1 VSAPLIWVL
10 FPLGVG
16 MVLLLARTTRGAARV
31 GAGVAFFLALLAWKV
46 PIGEPVRL
54 IGDWGI
60 RLTPTMHILGRQ
72 LVLPEPAR
80 PLLVWVYLGIGL
92 WLAGAAVARMEPTFV
107 GLGLG
112 LAAALVAALA
122 VRPFLYAA
130 LIIETA
136 ALLNVPLLSPPGST
150 AGRGLLRFLTFQ
162 TLGMLF
168 ILLTGWMLVGTE
180 TSLPGSDLA
189 LRASVLLG
197 VGLALLLGVFPFHS
211 WIPMLTEEIHPYAS
225 ALVITAV
232 TSMVGVF
239 GLMFLERYTWL
250 RESAATYQWLQVMG
264 AVMVVVGGLLALF
277 QRHAGRVLGYGILF
291 DEGLAL
297 FALGIGGRDGVSLF
311 FALWPARMAAFLLWA
326 LALSGLGRRR
336 DGLTY
341 RTLRGVG
348 RAYPWLAVG
357 AVVAPLTVAGM
368 PWLAGFPTRM
378 ALWQNAAAL
387 SPSFLVALAVG
398 SLGLVGAA
406 FRLLGVLTIEAETQT
421 WRSQEQRDERLWMW
435 ALMALLVVLGLFPQI
450 WWAHMTSLFRWFPH
464 LTG

>member
-1 VSAPLIWVL
+1 MAFS
-10 FPLGVG
+10 
-16 MVLLLARTTRGAARV
+16 LAI
-31 GAGVAFFLALLAWKV
+31 LAWRV
-46 PIGEPVRL
+46 PIGQPVRL
-54 IGDWGI
+54 IGEWGFRI
-60 RLTPTMHILGRQ
+60 TPTMHVLGRQ
-72 LVLPEPAR
+72 LVLPEAAR
-80 PLLVWVYLGIGL
+80 PLLVWIYLGIGL
-92 WLAGAAVARMEPTFV
+92 WLAGAVVARMEPTFV

-112 LAAALVAALA
+112 LAATLVAALA

-197 VGLALLLGVFPFHS
+197 VGLALLMGVFPFHS

-250 RESAATYQWLQVMG
+250 REATATYQWLQVVG
-264 AVMVVVGGLLALF
+264 AVMVMVGGLLALF
-277 QRHAGRVLGYGILF
+277 QRHAGRVLGYGILLN
-291 DEGLAL
+291 EGLAL
-297 FALGIGGRDGVSLF
+297 FALGLGGREGVELF
-311 FALWPARMAAFLLWA
+311 FALWPTSIAAFLLWA

-336 DGLTY
+336 DGLAY
-341 RTLRGVG
+341 RTLRGLG
-348 RAYPWLAVG
+348 WSYPWLTAG
-357 AVVAPLTVAGM
+357 VVLAPLAIAGM

-378 ALWQNAAAL
+378 ALWRGAAAL
-387 SPSFLVALAVG
+387 SPWLLGALALG
-398 SLGLVGAA
+398 SAGLVGSA
-406 FRLLGVLTIEAETQT
+406 FRLLGVLTIEADKSS
-421 WRSQEQRDERLWMW
+421 WRTQEQLNERLWMW
-435 ALMALLVVLGLFPQI
+435 GLIALVVVLGLFPQI
-450 WWAHMTSLFRWFPH
+450 WWSHITSLFQWFPH

>member
-16 MVLLLARTTRGAARV
+16 VVLLLAGTTRGAARV
-31 GAGVAFFLALLAWKV
+31 GAGVAFFLAVLAWRV
-46 PIGEPVRL
+46 PIGQPVRL
-54 IGDWGI
+54 IGEWGFRI
-60 RLTPTMHILGRQ
+60 TPTMHILGRQ
-72 LVLPEPAR
+72 LVLPEAAR
-80 PLLVWVYLGIGL
+80 PLLVWIYLGIGL
-92 WLAGAAVARMEPTFV
+92 WLAGAVVARMEPTFV

-112 LAAALVAALA
+112 LAAMLVAALA

-197 VGLALLLGVFPFHS
+197 VGLALLMGVFPFHS

-250 RESAATYQWLQVMG
+250 REAAATYQWLQVVG

-277 QRHAGRVLGYGILF
+277 QRHAGRVLGYGILL

-297 FALGIGGRDGVSLF
+297 FALGLGGREGVSLF
-311 FALWPARMAAFLLWA
+311 FALWPARIAAFLLWA

-341 RTLRGVG
+341 RTLRGLG
-348 RAYPWLAVG
+348 RSYPWLTAG
-357 AVVAPLTVAGM
+357 AVLAPLAIAGM

-378 ALWQNAAAL
+378 ALWQGAAAL
-387 SPSFLVALAVG
+387 SPWLLGALALG
-398 SLGLVGAA
+398 SAGLVGAA
-406 FRLLGVLTIEAETQT
+406 FRLLGVLTIEADEPA
-421 WRSQEQRDERLWMW
+421 WRTQEQFDERVWMW
-435 ALMALLVVLGLFPQI
+435 GLIALVAILGLFPQI
-450 WWAHMTSLFRWFPH
+450 WWPHMTSLFQWFPH